1 MNINLHITSRKNTD
15 KKKKKIHRQVKLHGR
30 QIPIY
35 RKVPGSVK

>member
-15 KKKKKIHRQVKLHGR
+15 KKKKIHRQVKLHGR